1 MSFTAPA
8 LDYTIGRGCN
18 VLKINAVTLQFN
30 YTHIGFGI
38 VIQKV
43 FNGKSRAD
51 IGYYLL
57 KTKLKKKITNKR
69 NNCLFTAHFRKRN
82 RTSAYCLLL

>member
-1 MSFTAPA
+1 MRFAALA
-8 LDYTIGRGCN
+8 LDYTIGHGCK

-30 YTHIGFGI
+30 FTHIGFGI

-43 FNGKSRAD
+43 FNGKSRED

-57 KTKLKKKITNKR
+57 KTKLKK
-69 NNCLFTAHFRKRN
+69 NNQQTK
-82 RTSAYCLLL
+82 